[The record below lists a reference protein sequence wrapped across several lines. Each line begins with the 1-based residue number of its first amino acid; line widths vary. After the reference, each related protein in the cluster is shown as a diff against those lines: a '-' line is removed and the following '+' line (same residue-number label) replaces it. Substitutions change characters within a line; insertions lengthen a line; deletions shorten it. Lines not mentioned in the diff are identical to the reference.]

1 MTNPKRWVDD
11 GAPRNVEHL
20 LRAAQAERPD
30 EASLARSLS
39 AVGVGL
45 GVTSAA
51 AGAKAAGTAASLGG
65 TAKATLPITG
75 AVLAKWT
82 ALVATVATVAFGAAE
97 VATDLSSH
105 RGQAPSASVRLPA
118 RTRPSPNSLPPSSS
132 VLGAPVVA
140 QRSPSEEAAPAAP
153 NSEVPRETRA
163 AAPASAAQPEAG
175 PATPA
180 ASSGAVDADTLAE
193 EVKSVDRAR
202 AALARGE
209 AAQTLLVLDDY
220 ERRFRTRGFAPEALY
235 LRMEA
240 YSSLG
245 RLAEAR
251 ATAERLLGSYPN
263 SLHGARARTLLSKE
277 P

>member
-1 MTNPKRWVDD
+1 MTNPKHWVDD

-65 TAKATLPITG
+65 TAQATLPITA

-153 NSEVPRETRA
+153 HSEVPRETRA
-163 AAPASAAQPEAG
+163 AAPASAAPPEAG
-175 PATPA
+175 PATA

-220 ERRFRTRGFAPEALY
+220 ERRFRRRGFAPEALY

-263 SLHGARARTLLSKE
+263 SLHGARARILLSKE